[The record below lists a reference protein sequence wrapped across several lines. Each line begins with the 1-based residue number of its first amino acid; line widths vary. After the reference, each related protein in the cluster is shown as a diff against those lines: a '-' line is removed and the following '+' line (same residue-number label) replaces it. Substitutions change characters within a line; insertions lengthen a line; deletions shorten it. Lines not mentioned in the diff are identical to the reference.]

1 MAPTREAVQALLQ
14 VTEDLEADYKAHTR
28 SLPLAWKAMTMRYMT
43 AADSPIMGGI
53 AYTGRIDAYIDMF
66 ICYILNWARAA
77 RLYIRNTALR
87 CRAWLLGPE
96 RDYTESLEYQ
106 ASAALGQ
113 ELVEDIVS
121 SVPYV
126 FGAARPGS
134 QAPQSPSQ
142 SYQPPSLAGVFC
154 MWPVF
159 AAASSDFATETQRVF
174 LKKTLKYISEE
185 MGIGQAAILA
195 GVRFFLEPWFFYF
208 ILFYCFILFIFFG
221 GVI

>member
-1 MAPTREAVQALLQ
+1 M
-14 VTEDLEADYKAHTR
+14 
-28 SLPLAWKAMTMRYMT
+28 PLAWKAMTMRYLT
-43 AADSPIMGGI
+43 AADRPIMGGI
-53 AYTGRIDAYIDMF
+53 AYVGRIDAYIDMF

-87 CRAWLLGPE
+87 CLAWLVGPE
-96 RDYTESLEYQ
+96 QDYREGPEYE

-113 ELVEDIVS
+113 AIVEDIVA

-126 FGAARPGS
+126 FGAARLAGGGQGEQQQPEA
-134 QAPQSPSQ
+134 QP
-142 SYQPPSLAGVFC
+142 YHPPSLAGVFC

-159 AAASSDFATETQRVF
+159 AAASSDFATETQRAF

-195 GVRFFLEPWFFYF
+195 GV
-208 ILFYCFILFIFFG
+208 CFILFILFIISLLFFG
-221 GVI
+221 LMLTMSSTTCDRHPCPSPLRE